1 MVNGSRIGS
10 LPTSSASPSRARVAG
25 HRGRAGRATIKALED
40 HVATLKGEVERLK
53 TLASEESAKTA
64 QAIAAFE
71 SLAQRLE
78 ELAQARRPLWHRLL
92 WRA

>member
-1 MVNGSRIGS
+1 VDQALVDS
-10 LPTSSASPSRARVAG
+10 LREHVASLKAENETLRTQLAG
-25 HRGRAGRATIKALED
+25 AEGRAADEAG
-40 HVATLKGEVERLK
+40 
-53 TLASEESAKTA
+53 KTA
-64 QAIAAFE
+64 QAIAALE